1 MDILYHR
8 TSALLEEV
16 HRHFVRL
23 ERSPPDKAPLVE
35 QEIQSVLDTVNDNCS
50 KLDILVNK
58 EIPSRRVAA
67 RVQVDQL
74 KYDCRHYQTS
84 LQNAIHRRML
94 REQEIR
100 EREELLN
107 KKFST
112 NEENTTIMI
121 DHSLQHNTSL
131 QNANRGMDD
140 LLGSGESILTNMR
153 EQRMTLKGAHKKIL
167 DIANTLGLSNTVMR
181 LIEKRTYQDKYVLFG
196 GMFVTCVI
204 MFLVVKYL
212 T

>member
-8 TSALLEEV
+8 THALMEEV
-16 HRHFVRL
+16 HRHFGRL
-23 ERSPPDKAPLVE
+23 QRCPQDECHLIE
-35 QEIQSVLDTVNDNCS
+35 QEIQSLLATINDNCS

-58 EIPSRRVAA
+58 ELPHRRVSA
-67 RVQVDQL
+67 RVQADQL

-84 LQNAIHRRML
+84 LQNAIHRRMVQ
-94 REQEIR
+94 EQEAR
-100 EREELLN
+100 EREELLT

-112 NEENTTIMI
+112 NEENTAIMI
-121 DHSLQHNTSL
+121 DHSLQHNSSL
-131 QNANRGMDD
+131 QNAHRGMDE
-140 LLGSGESILTNMR
+140 LLGSGSSVLQNLR
-153 EQRMTLKGAHKKIL
+153 EQKVSLKGAHKKIL
-167 DIANTLGLSNTVMR
+167 DIANTLGMSNTVMR
-181 LIEKRTYQDKYVLFG
+181 LIEKRAYQDKYVLFG

>member
-1 MDILYHR
+1 MEILYHR
-8 TSALLEEV
+8 TSAMLEEV

-23 ERSPPDKAPLVE
+23 EKSSPEEAHLIEND
-35 QEIQSVLDTVNDNCS
+35 IQSILDSISDSCS

-58 EIPSRRVAA
+58 EAPNRRVAA

-74 KYDCRHYQTS
+74 KYDFRHYQTS

-100 EREELLN
+100 EREELLA
-107 KKFST
+107 KKFT
-112 NEENTTIMI
+112 ANPQNTAIMI
-121 DHSLQHNTSL
+121 DHSLQHNASL
-131 QNANRGMDD
+131 QNAHHGIDE
-140 LLGSGESILTNMR
+140 LIGSGSSILTNLR
-153 EQRMTLKGAHKKIL
+153 DQRVTLKGTHKKIL

-196 GMFVTCVI
+196 GMIVTCII

>member
-1 MDILYHR
+1 MNILYHR

-16 HRHFVRL
+16 HRHFIRL
-23 ERSPPDKAPLVE
+23 ERSPPEKFQLVE
-35 QEIQSVLDTVNDNCS
+35 QELQTLLDTINDNCS

-84 LQNAIHRRML
+84 LQNVIHRRML
-94 REQEIR
+94 REQETK
-100 EREELLN
+100 EREELLS
-107 KKFST
+107 KKFSA
-112 NEENTTIMI
+112 NDQNTTILI

-131 QNANRGMDD
+131 QNANRGMDE
-140 LLGSGESILTNMR
+140 LLGSGTSILTNLR
-153 EQRMTLKGAHKKIL
+153 EQKMSLKGAHKKIL

-181 LIEKRTYQDKYVLFG
+181 LIEKRTYQDKYVLLG
-196 GMFVTCVI
+196 GMIVTCVI
-204 MFLVVKYL
+204 MVLIVKYL

>member
-1 MDILYHR
+1 MDMLYHR

-23 ERSPPDKAPLVE
+23 ERSPPEKAPLVE
-35 QEIQSVLDTVNDNCS
+35 QEIQSFLDSINDNCS

-94 REQEIR
+94 REQEMR
-100 EREELLN
+100 EREELLS

-140 LLGSGESILTNMR
+140 LLGSGNSILTNLR
-153 EQRMTLKGAHKKIL
+153 EQRVTLKGAHKKIL

>member
-8 TSALLEEV
+8 TSALLDEV

-35 QEIQSVLDTVNDNCS
+35 QEIQSVLDAVSDNCS

-58 EIPSRRVAA
+58 EIPGRRVAA

-94 REQEIR
+94 REQEMR

-140 LLGSGESILTNMR
+140 LLGSGDSILTNLR
-153 EQRMTLKGAHKKIL
+153 EQRMSLKGAHKKIL